1 MDKEE
6 VQRKLL
12 NIRNQISV
20 ISLSLGALKV
30 SLDQLIV
37 EQNDLVSLLEAAFEE
52 KKTEPATEKGG
63 RKNE

>member
-1 MDKEE
+1 MDKEM

-30 SLDQLIV
+30 SLDQLIL
-37 EQNDLVSLLEAAFEE
+37 EQNDLVSLLEATFEE
-52 KKTEPATEKGG
+52 KKTEPATEKGD